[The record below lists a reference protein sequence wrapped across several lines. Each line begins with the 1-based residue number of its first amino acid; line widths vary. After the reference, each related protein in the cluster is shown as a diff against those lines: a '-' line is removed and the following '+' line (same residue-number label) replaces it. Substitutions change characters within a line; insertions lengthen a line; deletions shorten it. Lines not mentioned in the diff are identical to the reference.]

1 MPSKKYLKNL
11 DFVDASSNKFT
22 TQANAGLN
30 IGDTDYVKSLSE
42 VKDVYKRQGRAE

>member
-42 VKDVYKRQGRAE
+42 VNASNNAITSFN